1 MDKIK
6 AFIKKPIALAVGGL
20 LVGMIVGLVFLG
32 WGLWPLQWVDASP
45 ADLQMDYQRDY
56 LCMVIDS
63 YINNQDGDL
72 LQIRWSGL
80 GEDASA
86 LLDTLTPA
94 VCGFSSSD
102 PIEAF
107 KEVVSY
113 VPSTTV
119 AGAMTSEEALQIAD
133 LDGSIEP
140 EDTFSIVPLAILL
153 VLTLAVGGVFVVLM
167 KRRANSGTSP
177 SANKKRVVIKPRPT
191 RASKEQAK
199 VKVASAAPQAPTMK
213 REPALA
219 QFMTTYRQGDDLYD
233 DSFSIDSVNG
243 EFLGECGVGIAET
256 IGVGDPKKVTALEV
270 WLFDKNDIQ
279 TVTKVLMSEHASN
292 DSAIRQR
299 LLSKGE
305 PIKVEPGMTVVMET
319 ATLQM
324 KAKVIDMVYARGPL
338 PENSYFS
345 RLTLEISVWSK

>member
-6 AFIKKPIALAVGGL
+6 MFLKKPIALALGGL
-20 LVGMIVGLVFLG
+20 LVGMVVGLVVLG
-32 WGLWPLQWVDASP
+32 WGLWPLEWVDASP
-45 ADLQMDYQRDY
+45 SDMQNDYQRDY

-63 YINNQDGDL
+63 YIKNQDEGL
-72 LQIRWSGL
+72 LQLRWSGL
-80 GEDASA
+80 GENASEI
-86 LLDTLTPA
+86 LDMLTPA

-102 PIEAF
+102 EIEAF
-107 KEVVSY
+107 KELISY
-113 VPSTTV
+113 VPPAAVGLTGETP
-119 AGAMTSEEALQIAD
+119 AQEAPVNLDESSD
-133 LDGSIEP
+133 LGGIEP
-140 EDTFSIVPLAILL
+140 ENTFSIVPLAILL
-153 VLTLAVGGVFVVLM
+153 VLTLVVGGVFVILM
-167 KRRANSGTSP
+167 KKRNSTGP
-177 SANKKRVVIKPRPT
+177 AAKKSRVVKPGKASFANDAK
-191 RASKEQAK
+191 RA
-199 VKVASAAPQAPTMK
+199 AAPAAHK
-213 REPALA
+213 KEPALA

-279 TVTKVLMSEHASN
+279 TVTKILMSEHASN

-299 LLSKGE
+299 MLSKGE
-305 PIKVEPGMTVVMET
+305 PIKVEPGMTFVMET

-324 KAKVIDMVYARGPL
+324 EAKVIDMVYARGPL

-345 RLTLEISVWSK
+345 RLTLEISVWTK